1 MSKYQEVMNHIKV
14 DDEMK
19 KRILQNVE
27 KKLEE
32 APQEVVTPKPKV
44 VPFKRYAA
52 IAATF
57 TVLLVGSYA
66 VLQATGGIGGTNS
79 STSVY
84 EPVMEEAASM
94 AEEPSY
100 EEPAY
105 EAADSAEAP
114 AMEAE
119 TDGAAYEA
127 PAMEAEADDAAFEA
141 PAAEPSMDKAEN
153 AVSMQPVMNEA
164 QPNASVSAN
173 MEPIVPIVLTAV
185 IAIFILV
192 VVIIFVRKRK
202 R

>member
-1 MSKYQEVMNHIKV
+1 MSKYQEVMDHIKV

-66 VLQATGGIGGTNS
+66 VMQATGGIGGTNS

-84 EPVMEEAASM
+84 EPVMEEAAST

-100 EEPAY
+100 EAPAY

-119 TDGAAYEA
+119 ADDAAFEA
-127 PAMEAEADDAAFEA
+127 PAMEAETGNAAIEA

-153 AVSMQPVMNEA
+153 AVSMQPVMNDA
-164 QPNASVSAN
+164 QPNANVSAN
-173 MEPIVPIVLTAV
+173 IEPIVPIVLTAV

>member
-1 MSKYQEVMNHIKV
+1 MDHIKV

-66 VLQATGGIGGTNS
+66 VMQATGGIGGANS
-79 STSVY
+79 STSVC

-100 EEPAY
+100 EAPAM

-114 AMEAE
+114 AMEVE
-119 TDGAAYEA
+119 TGNAAI
-127 PAMEAEADDAAFEA
+127 EA

-164 QPNASVSAN
+164 QPNANAS
-173 MEPIVPIVLTAV
+173 MEPIVPIVLTTIV
-185 IAIFILV
+185 AIFILV

>member
-1 MSKYQEVMNHIKV
+1 MSKYQEVMDHIKV

-66 VLQATGGIGGTNS
+66 VMQATGGIGGTNS
-79 STSVY
+79 STSVC

-100 EEPAY
+100 E
-105 EAADSAEAP
+105 AADSAAEAP

-127 PAMEAEADDAAFEA
+127 PAMEAETGNAAIEA

>member
-1 MSKYQEVMNHIKV
+1 MSKYQEVMDHIKV
-14 DDEMK
+14 DEEMK

-32 APQEVVTPKPKV
+32 APQEVVAPKPKV

-66 VLQATGGIGGTNS
+66 VMQATGGIGGTNS

-100 EEPAY
+100 E
-105 EAADSAEAP
+105 
-114 AMEAE
+114 
-119 TDGAAYEA
+119 A

-141 PAAEPSMDKAEN
+141 PAAEPSMDKAEG
-153 AVSMQPVMNEA
+153 AVEAPAEHDVIMQPVMNEA

>member
-1 MSKYQEVMNHIKV
+1 MSKYQEVMDHIKV

-66 VLQATGGIGGTNS
+66 VMQATGGIGGTNS

-84 EPVMEEAASM
+84 EPVMEDAASM
-94 AEEPSY
+94 G

-105 EAADSAEAP
+105 EAEDSAA
-114 AMEAE
+114 
-119 TDGAAYEA
+119 
-127 PAMEAEADDAAFEA
+127 EA
-141 PAAEPSMDKAEN
+141 PAAEPSMDKAEG
-153 AVSMQPVMNEA
+153 AVEAPAEHDVIMQPVMNEA

>member
-1 MSKYQEVMNHIKV
+1 MSKYQEVMDHIKV

-32 APQEVVTPKPKV
+32 APKEVVTPKPKV
-44 VPFKRYAA
+44 VPFKKYAA

-66 VLQATGGIGGTNS
+66 VMQATGGIGGTNS
-79 STSVY
+79 STSVC

-100 EEPAY
+100 E
-105 EAADSAEAP
+105 AADSAADS
-114 AMEAE
+114 A
-119 TDGAAYEA
+119 EA
-127 PAMEAEADDAAFEA
+127 PAMEAEADDAAFEAPAMEAETGNAAIEA

>member
-32 APQEVVTPKPKV
+32 APKEVVTPKPKV
-44 VPFKRYAA
+44 VPFKKYAA

-66 VLQATGGIGGTNS
+66 VMQATGGIGGANS
-79 STSVY
+79 STSVC

-100 EEPAY
+100 EAPAY
-105 EAADSAEAP
+105 EAADSAA
-114 AMEAE
+114 
-119 TDGAAYEA
+119 
-127 PAMEAEADDAAFEA
+127 EA

-153 AVSMQPVMNEA
+153 AVSMHPVMSEA
-164 QPNASVSAN
+164 QPNASGDRQ
-173 MEPIVPIVLTAV
+173 PIVPIVLTAV

>member
-44 VPFKRYAA
+44 VPFKKYAA

-66 VLQATGGIGGTNS
+66 VMHATGGIGGTNS

-100 EEPAY
+100 EAPAY

-114 AMEAE
+114 AEH
-119 TDGAAYEA
+119 D
-127 PAMEAEADDAAFEA
+127 
-141 PAAEPSMDKAEN
+141 
-153 AVSMQPVMNEA
+153 VIMQPVMNEA

>member
-32 APQEVVTPKPKV
+32 APKEVVTPKPKV

-66 VLQATGGIGGTNS
+66 VMQATGGIGGANS
-79 STSVY
+79 STSVC

-94 AEEPSY
+94 AEEP
-100 EEPAY
+100 AY
-105 EAADSAEAP
+105 EAADSAAEAP

-119 TDGAAYEA
+119 TGNAAIEA
-127 PAMEAEADDAAFEA
+127 PE
-141 PAAEPSMDKAEN
+141 AEPSMDKAEN
-153 AVSMQPVMNEA
+153 AVSMHPVMNEA
-164 QPNASVSAN
+164 QPNASGDRQ
-173 MEPIVPIVLTAV
+173 PIVPIVLTAV
-185 IAIFILV
+185 VAIFILV

>member
-1 MSKYQEVMNHIKV
+1 MSKYQEVMDHIKV

-32 APQEVVTPKPKV
+32 APKEVVTPKPKV
-44 VPFKRYAA
+44 VPFKKYAA

-66 VLQATGGIGGTNS
+66 VMQATGGIGGANS
-79 STSVY
+79 STSVC

-94 AEEPSY
+94 AEEP
-100 EEPAY
+100 AY
-105 EAADSAEAP
+105 EAADSAAEAP

-127 PAMEAEADDAAFEA
+127 PAMEAETGNAAIEA

-153 AVSMQPVMNEA
+153 AVSMHPVMSEA
-164 QPNASVSAN
+164 QPNASGDRQ
-173 MEPIVPIVLTAV
+173 PIVPIVLTAV